1 MRIPCSLVFVSD
13 PSAITRS
20 RSAALRAL
28 YALTPAESR
37 LADLLLQGLDVSQAA
52 ERMRT
57 TLATTRFQLKRVQAK
72 TATRRQ
78 SELMRL
84 MLSLPGQ

>member
-1 MRIPCSLVFVSD
+1 
-13 PSAITRS
+13 
-20 RSAALRAL
+20 
-28 YALTPAESR
+28 
-37 LADLLLQGLDVSQAA
+37 
-52 ERMRT
+52 MRT
-57 TLATTRFQLKRVQAK
+57 TLATTRFQLKRVLAK